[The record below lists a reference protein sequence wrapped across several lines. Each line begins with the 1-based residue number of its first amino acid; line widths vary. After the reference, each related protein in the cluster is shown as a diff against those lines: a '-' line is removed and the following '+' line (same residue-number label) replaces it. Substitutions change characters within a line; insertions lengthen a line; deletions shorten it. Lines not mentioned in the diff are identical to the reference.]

1 MKKTTFLGAI
11 LLLLAGDISAVRAA
25 DFAAAF
31 LETGVGAR
39 GVGMGSAFA
48 AVVDDASA
56 TYWNPAGLVRT
67 RGKKLLAALQ
77 PLSLDRRQSSASF
90 TFNPRGEMAFG
101 LTWMHASVGDIQGR
115 TGSGVPT
122 GALEDAENAFFV
134 SVGRALGERLALG
147 FTVKIL
153 SQRIDV
159 PGWQKAEGSGH
170 GVDLGLQF
178 RLGEK
183 TTLAAVVRNLGAS
196 IDWTVQRSAQQASS
210 TEDLLPH
217 VLGVGLAYRPLSG
230 LLLAADLY
238 QGDDSYANLGAE
250 WTINPLLTVRT
261 GLERVP
267 GDDEGIGRVAVGLTL
282 QPMRHEHLRLTYAY
296 TSDQIG
302 AGERSVFGLGIQF

>member
-1 MKKTTFLGAI
+1 MTYLYAI
-11 LLLLAGDISAVRAA
+11 LLLFLAADISVARAA

-39 GVGMGSAFA
+39 GLGMGSAFA
-48 AVVDDASA
+48 AAVDDASA

-67 RGKKLLAALQ
+67 RGKKLLASLQ
-77 PLSLDRRQSSASF
+77 PLSLDRRQSSA
-90 TFNPRGEMAFG
+90 TFSLNARGEMAFG
-101 LTWMHASVGDIQGR
+101 FTWLHASVGDIQGR
-115 TGSGVPT
+115 TGSGIPT

-178 RLGEK
+178 HLNDK

-196 IDWTVQRSAQQASS
+196 LDWTVQRSAQQASS
-210 TEDLLPH
+210 TEDVLPS
-217 VLGVGLAYRPLSG
+217 VAGIGLAYRPRPG

-238 QGDDSYANLGAE
+238 QGNDAYANLGAE
-250 WTINPLLTVRT
+250 WTVNPLLTLRAGV
-261 GLERVP
+261 ERLP
-267 GDDEGIGRVAVGLTL
+267 GDDEQTGAVTAGLTL
-282 QPMRHEHLRLTYAY
+282 QPMRHDNFRLTYAY

-302 AGERSVFGLGIQF
+302 AGQRSIFGLALQF

>member
-1 MKKTTFLGAI
+1 LKKTT
-11 LLLLAGDISAVRAA
+11 LLCAALFLLAADISVGRAA

-31 LETGVGAR
+31 LENGVGGR

-48 AVVDDASA
+48 AAVDDASA

-90 TFNPRGEMAFG
+90 TLNARGEMAFG
-101 LTWMHASVGDIQGR
+101 FTWMHASVGDVQGR

-122 GALEDAENAFFV
+122 GRLEDAENAFLV

-183 TTLAAVVRNLGAS
+183 TTLAAVMRNLGGS
-196 IDWTVQRSAQQASS
+196 LDWTVQRSAQQASS
-210 TEDLLPH
+210 TEDVLPR
-217 VLGVGLAYRPLSG
+217 VLGVGLAHRLLPG

-238 QGDDSYANLGAE
+238 QGDDRYANLGAE
-250 WTINPLLTVRT
+250 WRINPLLTVRT

-267 GDDEGIGRVAVGLTL
+267 GDDEGIGGVAVGLTL
-282 QPMRHEHLRLTYAY
+282 QPMRRENLRFTYAFR
-296 TSDQIG
+296 SDQIG
-302 AGERSVFGLGIQF
+302 AGERSVFGLGIRF